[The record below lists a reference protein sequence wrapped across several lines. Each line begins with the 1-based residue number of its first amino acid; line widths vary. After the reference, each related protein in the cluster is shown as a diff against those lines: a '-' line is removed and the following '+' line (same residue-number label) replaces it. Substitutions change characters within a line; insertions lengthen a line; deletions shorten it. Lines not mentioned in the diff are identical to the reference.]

1 MKKQR
6 MLPAKNRRGS
16 MQAIGETLHRA
27 YRMDQFHRKL
37 S

>member
-16 MQAIGETLHRA
+16 VQAIGETLH
-27 YRMDQFHRKL
+27 RMDQFHRKL